1 MPDFPV
7 LKTGVAVQYPLGQ
20 SVRFQTQTV
29 EFLDGSRQRYALQ
42 GKPLRNWTL
51 KLALLDDRELRAV
64 VDFVESVGSGSFL
77 FTDPVS
83 GDAGI
88 RCILAGESFESVVTG
103 EMTGQTTLIIREL
116 V

>member
-7 LKTGVAVQYPLGQ
+7 LKTGVAAQYPLGK

-29 EFLDGSRQRYALQ
+29 EFLDGSKQRYALQ
-42 GKPLRNWTL
+42 GRGLRRWTVTL
-51 KLALLDDRELRAV
+51 ELLDDREFRAI
-64 VDFVESVGSGSFL
+64 VDFVESVASAPFL

-83 GDAGI
+83 GESGI
-88 RCILAGESFESVVTG
+88 RCILAGDGFDSVMNG
-103 EMTGQTTLIIREL
+103 EMTGQAMIVIREI

>member
-7 LKTGVAVQYPLGQ
+7 LKTGVAAQYPLGQ

-29 EFLDGSRQRYALQ
+29 EFLDGSKQRYALQ
-42 GKPLRNWTL
+42 RRGLRTWTV
-51 KLALLDDRELRAV
+51 KLDLLDDREFRAI
-64 VDFVESVGSGSFL
+64 VDFVERVGSASFL

-83 GDAGI
+83 GDSGI
-88 RCILAGESFESVVTG
+88 NCILAGDTFDSVMNG
-103 EMTGQTTLIIREL
+103 EMTGQATLVIQET